1 MYLALCRAA
10 VENNDNT
17 IELVNKQHW
26 INRRFNTLDVPTY
39 NVSDSLTSLVQ
50 LSWLF
55 SYLRQISFAIKT
67 QDTQNPLLGAF
78 LVFRCVFMA

>member
-26 INRRFNTLDVPTY
+26 INRRFNTLHVPSY
-39 NVSDSLTSLVQ
+39 RVPGCKPSLPEKDSLIQ
-50 LSWLF
+50 LHQNIF
-55 SYLRQISFAIKT
+55 QILEELLHL
-67 QDTQNPLLGAF
+67 DTVVAQI
-78 LVFRCVFMA
+78 VF